1 MSRAYDDVFS
11 ESLLDLHPNAALKIH
26 VMRDP
31 AFEPQGVA
39 LEVAP
44 AGMPHVTIE
53 DPATCGGVLVEWV
66 LDSRSHLE
74 PHEHMT
80 LEPSERVP
88 TADEMTRLIEGIG
101 ERTWHGTIRSTAV
114 QPHDMNDEIRVLFD
128 ARRLPEGD
136 HWRVAWP
143 YDLVL
148 VSPEREIEDRIENW
162 LVIETL

>member
-1 MSRAYDDVFS
+1 
-11 ESLLDLHPNAALKIH
+11 
-26 VMRDP
+26 
-31 AFEPQGVA
+31 
-39 LEVAP
+39 
-44 AGMPHVTIE
+44 
-53 DPATCGGVLVEWV
+53 
-66 LDSRSHLE
+66 
-74 PHEHMT
+74 
-80 LEPSERVP
+80 
-88 TADEMTRLIEGIG
+88 MTRLIEGIG